1 MNVPYRDLGKSKET
15 FSLVSATFFRYVAI
29 LWIVKVA
36 TAASPN
42 VLFIVADDLN
52 TTIGC
57 YGGNVITPNLD
68 ALARSG
74 LLFSRAYCQ
83 ESVCGPSRNS
93 VLSGLRPDTDHER
106 IGRGNSA
113 GPELRKLMPGAV
125 TLPEL
130 FKRNGYHTVS
140 IGKVYHHGEVET
152 GGPVGPRMP
161 RDELSWSDEPW
172 YHGTPYQQWYEQ
184 ESFDLTEKMRSI
196 PATGRPRIIR
206 GLPYES
212 SQHPDDVYADG
223 QIANQAILTLR
234 RIKDQTFF
242 MALGFRR
249 PHLPFNC
256 PKKYWDLY
264 PESEFGLPDN
274 YYPPRNVPK
283 VALHDAYELR
293 SYADIPASGPIPEQ
307 HTQNLVRGYK
317 AAASYMDAQLG
328 RVMAE
333 LEQLG
338 LAENTLVMFWSDHGY
353 HTGENSLWTKMTNFE
368 IATRVPLI
376 VRMPNQPTRGV
387 QSAALVELVDLYPTL
402 AELCELTPP
411 DYLEG
416 KSFAPLFRNPEQPW
430 KEAVYSQFRRGLDSR
445 ENRPNRPLG
454 RSMATALYRYTEWR
468 TQEGESLG
476 TELYNLK
483 HDPQNNVN
491 LAGLAEYDE
500 LVHRLSSQLG
510 DSPLSR

>member
-1 MNVPYRDLGKSKET
+1 VFIFM
-15 FSLVSATFFRYVAI
+15 AAI
-29 LWIVKVA
+29 A
-36 TAASPN
+36 TAAPTRPPN

-57 YGGNVITPNLD
+57 YGGNIITPHLD
-68 ALARSG
+68 ALALSG

-93 VLSGLRPDTDHER
+93 VLSGLRPDTDRER
-106 IGRGNSA
+106 IGRGNGA
-113 GPELRKLMPGAV
+113 GPALRNLKPGAV

-140 IGKVYHHGEVET
+140 IGKVYHHGEFET

-184 ESFDLTEKMRSI
+184 ESFDLTEQTRAL
-196 PATGRPRIIR
+196 PATERPRIIR
-206 GLPYES
+206 GLPYEA
-212 SQHPDDVYADG
+212 SQQSDDVYADG
-223 QIANQAILTLR
+223 QIANQAIVTLR
-234 RIKDQTFF
+234 RIKDRPFF
-242 MALGFRR
+242 IAVGFRR

-264 PESEFGLPDN
+264 PESKFGLPEN
-274 YYPPRNVPK
+274 YYPPRNVPE
-283 VALHDAYELR
+283 VALHNAYELR
-293 SYADIPASGPIPEQ
+293 SYSDIPASGAIPER

-317 AAASYMDAQLG
+317 AAASYMDAQFG

-333 LEQLG
+333 LEKLG
-338 LAENTLVMFWSDHGY
+338 LTENTLVVFWSDHGY
-353 HTGENSLWTKMTNFE
+353 HTGENGLWTKMTNFE

-376 VRMPNQPTRGV
+376 VCMPNQPTRGEKT
-387 QSAALVELVDLYPTL
+387 AALVELVDLYPTL
-402 AELCELTPP
+402 TELCEIKAP

-416 KSFAPLFRNPEQPW
+416 KSFASLLRNPELPW
-430 KEAVYSQFRRGLDSR
+430 KEAVYSQFQRGLDSR
-445 ENRPNRPLG
+445 ERRPDRPLG

-468 TQEGESLG
+468 TQEGESVG
-476 TELYNLK
+476 TELYDLER
-483 HDPQNNVN
+483 DPQNNVN
-491 LAGLAEYDE
+491 LAVLAEYDE
-500 LVHRLSSQLG
+500 LVQRLSGQLRN
-510 DSPLSR
+510 SPISK